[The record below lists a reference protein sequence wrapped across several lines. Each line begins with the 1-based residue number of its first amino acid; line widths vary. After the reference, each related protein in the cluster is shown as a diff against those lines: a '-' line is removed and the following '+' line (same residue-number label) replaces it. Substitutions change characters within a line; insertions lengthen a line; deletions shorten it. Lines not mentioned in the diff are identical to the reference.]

1 MKILNFQSNYFPNIY
16 YKKLLLSNMTMISIE
31 KETLKELLDSKLKQI
46 IEKINFILSK
56 WNYNSIEKFL
66 KDSRDGTIEEAEM
79 DAISLINLRDNRNK
93 WMDLK
98 ISWSN
103 D

>member
-1 MKILNFQSNYFPNIY
+1 
-16 YKKLLLSNMTMISIE
+16 MTMISIE

-66 KDSRDGTIEEAEM
+66 KDSSDGTIEEAEM

>member
-1 MKILNFQSNYFPNIY
+1 
-16 YKKLLLSNMTMISIE
+16 MTMISIE

-46 IEKINFILSK
+46 IEKINFILLK

-79 DAISLINLRDNRNK
+79 DAISLINLRDNRKK